1 MSIHIDWGTRDHTL
15 IVWRAAG
22 DMSLEDYMTASRKT
36 NALLQTVT
44 YPVTILLDL
53 RKCHHTSHNLIPT
66 LREQI
71 HRLQDFRGEFVVLS
85 KTQFWQSLYQVA
97 AQGSIGMKLPVIHF
111 HINQDDNGDVL
122 ATLS

>member
-1 MSIHIDWGTRDHTL
+1 MSIHVEWGTSAQTL
-15 IVWRAAG
+15 IIWRAAG
-22 DMSLEDYMTASRKT
+22 DISLDSYVAASRKT
-36 NALLQTVT
+36 NALLQSVA

-71 HRLQDFRGEFVVLS
+71 RRLQGFQGEFVVLS
-85 KTQFWQSLYQVA
+85 KTQFWQSMYQIA
-97 AQGSIGMKLPVIHF
+97 AQSSIGMRLPTIRF
-111 HINQDDNGDVL
+111 HISQDENGDVL